1 MKKGL
6 SAIAV
11 LIMLGGLLAG
21 CGSGNKPAGNDAGPA
36 STAPASKAVVKIFT
50 SKTELIDQFNQMKE
64 DYEKEN
70 PGITLQIN
78 SALGGDD
85 YETQLKAKF
94 ASNEMPDI
102 FNNVGDAQ
110 MNVWLEH
117 LEDLSD
123 QPWIQDE
130 LDIAKDPMTS
140 DGKIYGMPLNLEGI
154 AMVYNKELFAK
165 AGITELPTT
174 FSALKAAVEKLKAAG
189 IQPFITDYN
198 SWFPLGYRM
207 INNPFSKQA
216 DPNAFI
222 QGLNDGTEKIS
233 DNALFKDWV
242 PLFDLVIQNG
252 SPNMLTVDVLTAVTE
267 LANGN
272 GAMMYAGNF
281 LEPSLKKMDTTA
293 TFGLMAV
300 PINEDAALNDN
311 IVLNVPTN
319 WVIYKGS
326 PVKKEAKEF
335 LNWLVTSDTGRHY
348 LTDVFEFIP
357 AFKSIKNDTSKMG
370 TLSQDV
376 VKYIEQGK
384 VLGKYYTKFPPGT
397 AQEFGSTM
405 QKYVAGKIDPA
416 QMLGE
421 LQATWES
428 KKTK

>member
-1 MKKGL
+1 MKKGWL
-6 SAIAV
+6 AIAAMLV
-11 LIMLGGLLAG
+11 LGSLLAG
-21 CGSGNKPAGNDAGPA
+21 CGTQNKPAGNDAGA
-36 STAPASKAVVKIFT
+36 TATAPANKAVVKIFT
-50 SKTELIDQFNQMKE
+50 SKIELIDQFNQMKE
-64 DYEKEN
+64 DYEKEH

-78 SALGGDD
+78 STMGGDD
-85 YETQLKAKF
+85 YDTQLKAKF

-110 MNVWLEH
+110 KDVWLEH

-130 LDIAKDPMTS
+130 LDIAKDPMTK
-140 DGKIYGMPLNLEGI
+140 DGKVYGMPLNLEGI
-154 AMVYNKELFAK
+154 AMVYNKELFEK
-165 AGITELPTT
+165 AGIAELPTT
-174 FSALKAAVEKLKAAG
+174 FSALKAAVEKLQAAG
-189 IQPFITDYN
+189 IQPFVTDYN

-222 QGLNDGTEKIS
+222 KGLNDGTENIP

-242 PLFDLVIQNG
+242 QLFDLVIQNG
-252 SPNMLTVDVLTAVTE
+252 SPNMLTVDVLTASTD
-267 LANGN
+267 LANGK

-281 LEPSLKKMDTTA
+281 LEPTLKKMGTTA
-293 TFGLMAV
+293 TFGLMPV

-319 WVIYKGS
+319 WVIYKES

-376 VKYIEQGK
+376 VKYVEQEK
-384 VLGKYYTKFPPGT
+384 VLGKHYTKFPPGT
-397 AQEFGSTM
+397 AQEFGATM
-405 QKYVAGKIDPA
+405 QKYVADKIDAA
-416 QMLGE
+416 QMLAE